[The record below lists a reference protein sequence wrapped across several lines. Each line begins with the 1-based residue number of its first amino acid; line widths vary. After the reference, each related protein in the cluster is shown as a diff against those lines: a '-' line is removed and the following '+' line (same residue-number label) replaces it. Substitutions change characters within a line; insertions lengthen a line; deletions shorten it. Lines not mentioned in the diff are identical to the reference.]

1 MRGVP
6 SLISDIRKKV
16 FTEVAR
22 MAYNGDDY
30 TKAED
35 LPFLIVPG
43 DQPLHRE
50 SIFRKLCPFLS
61 VRLTANISACLP

>member
-35 LPFLIVPG
+35 LPSSWSE
-43 DQPLHRE
+43 PLPV
-50 SIFRKLCPFLS
+50 SGCG
-61 VRLTANISACLP
+61 LPWVFPCAASRPAAS